1 MRLSRMLRDALRSY
15 LFVISIPISIPIPIF
30 IPIPKG
36 EGDERRKG
44 DKVMGIGMVKVMA
57 LSSDGLSFA
66 DGEGTNGF

>member
-1 MRLSRMLRDALRSY
+1 MRLSRVLRDALRSY
-15 LFVISIPISIPIPIF
+15 LFVIPILVRE
-30 IPIPKG
+30 G
-36 EGDERRKG
+36 EEERRG

>member
-1 MRLSRMLRDALRSY
+1 MRLSRVLRDALRSY
-15 LFVISIPISIPIPIF
+15 LFVIPISILVRE
-30 IPIPKG
+30 G
-36 EGDERRKG
+36 EEERRG

>member
-1 MRLSRMLRDALRSY
+1 MRLSRVLRDALRSY
-15 LFVISIPISIPIPIF
+15 LFVIPISIPILVR
-30 IPIPKG
+30 
-36 EGDERRKG
+36 EEERRG

>member
-1 MRLSRMLRDALRSY
+1 MRLSRVLRDALRSY
-15 LFVISIPISIPIPIF
+15 LFVISILVRE
-30 IPIPKG
+30 G
-36 EGDERRKG
+36 EEERRG

>member
-1 MRLSRMLRDALRSY
+1 MRLSRVLRDALRSY
-15 LFVISIPISIPIPIF
+15 LFVIPISIPILVRE
-30 IPIPKG
+30 G
-36 EGDERRKG
+36 EEERRG